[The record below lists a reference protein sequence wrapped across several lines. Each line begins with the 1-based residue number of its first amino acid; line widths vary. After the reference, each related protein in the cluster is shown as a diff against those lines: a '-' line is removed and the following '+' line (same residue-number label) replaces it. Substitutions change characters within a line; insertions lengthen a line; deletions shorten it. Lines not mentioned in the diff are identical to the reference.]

1 VSRKPTKPTNRH
13 IDVSFADDQ
22 AHYEAQIHLLARD
35 ILKFHIHELRDNE
48 TAIQFAR
55 RILSERRQG
64 ASQPRNLVIAVKIS
78 PLQAA

>member
-1 VSRKPTKPTNRH
+1 VSRNSTNRH

-78 PLQAA
+78 PLHAA